1 MPAKPRLRVI
11 EGDRPHPRDLAAL
24 AVRKRKQQP
33 SRPIVNQHTEV
44 VRPTLPVDEILRRSE
59 GAGLGKK

>member
-1 MPAKPRLRVI
+1 MTLRTKLRVI
-11 EGDRPHPRDLAAL
+11 AGDRPHPRDLAAL

-33 SRPIVNQHTEV
+33 SKPIVNQHTEV